1 MGGMEIIRY
10 NGDGIDDKE
19 EKGEGEVCLSLLTF
33 KAYYKDDHNNNDK
46 RESERDGL
54 EGSNDYLLVGT
65 H

>member
-1 MGGMEIIRY
+1 MEIIRY

-19 EKGEGEVCLSLLTF
+19 EKGEGESYLSWLTF
-33 KAYYKDDHNNNDK
+33 KVYYKDDHNNNDK

-54 EGSNDYLLVGT
+54 EGSNNNILWGT